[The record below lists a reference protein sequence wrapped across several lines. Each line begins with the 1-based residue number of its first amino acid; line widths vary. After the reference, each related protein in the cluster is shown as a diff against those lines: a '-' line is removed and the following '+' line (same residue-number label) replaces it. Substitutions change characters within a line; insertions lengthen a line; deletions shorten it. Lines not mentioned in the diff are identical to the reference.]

1 MTLPAFIYILRIGN
15 MRPIPSGPKPPQEHI
30 MIFITGAT
38 GQLGNAVINTLI
50 ENGTPAAQIVAG
62 TRKPDAAAALEAKGV
77 QLRKADYADPASL
90 DAAFRGIDTLYLV
103 SGDAPI
109 DVRIEHHRNAIAAAV
124 RNGVKRIV
132 YTSFV
137 DTAEDSP
144 FGFARIHAD
153 TERTLAESGLEF
165 TILRH
170 GVYADILPAFLNGY
184 AERGVASPNQHG
196 KARFIRRAD
205 LAAAAAKVLTTGGHS
220 GKTYTLTGPTALNM
234 ADIAAV
240 LETRTGKP
248 VAYHALPTS
257 DYASILVK
265 ATGMPQWLA
274 DALAGMF
281 AAMDRGGY
289 DIQTGDFARLLGRDA
304 MPVEAALVAQLGL

>member
-1 MTLPAFIYILRIGN
+1 
-15 MRPIPSGPKPPQEHI
+15 
-30 MIFITGAT
+30 MIFIAGAT
-38 GQLGNAVINTLI
+38 GQLGNAVINALI
-50 ENGTPAAQIVAG
+50 ESGTPAARIVAG
-62 TRKPDAAAALEAKGV
+62 TRKPEAAAALEAKGV

-90 DAAFRGIDTLYLV
+90 DAAYQGIDTLYLV

-109 DVRIEHHRNAIAAAV
+109 DIRIAQHRNAIAAA
-124 RNGVKRIV
+124 RRAGVKRIV

-153 TERTLAESGLEF
+153 TERALAESGLDS

-170 GVYADILPAFLNGY
+170 GVYADVLPAFVNGF
-184 AERGVASPNQHG
+184 AKRGVASPNQHG
-196 KARFIRRAD
+196 KARFIRRDD
-205 LAAAAAKVLTTGGHS
+205 LAAAAARVLTTEGHA

-234 ADIAAV
+234 ADVAAL
-240 LETRTGKP
+240 LEARSGKP
-248 VAYHALPTS
+248 VAYHVLPTA
-257 DYASILVK
+257 DYAAILVG

-289 DIQTGDFARLLGRDA
+289 DIQTGDFARLLGREA
-304 MPVEAALVAQLGL
+304 MPVETALTAQLGL